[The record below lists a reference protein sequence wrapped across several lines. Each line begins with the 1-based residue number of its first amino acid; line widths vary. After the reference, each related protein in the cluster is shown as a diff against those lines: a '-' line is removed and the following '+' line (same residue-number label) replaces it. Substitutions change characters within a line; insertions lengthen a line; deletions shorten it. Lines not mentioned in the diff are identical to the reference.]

1 MAGNFFRGTSVEQ
14 DGRWGKSDERLM
26 AKMASKGMFA
36 SILETKINIK
46 KVNIDVI
53 SKWITQKVIEVLG
66 FEDEIVI
73 NLIINML
80 QGDVIDGRKMQLGVT
95 GFLEKKTPSF
105 MEELWTLLVDAQ
117 NNQPSGIPSIFI
129 NRKKEEIRLRQ
140 ASAVPALAESNT
152 THHDET
158 RMVTKETKGSII
170 RDDGIKDVVDS
181 GDRSRPKVQR
191 SDLDRDDSRDRHRST
206 RNDDNEDRKYR
217 DRSRDRSD
225 DRDSDDHRDRSR
237 RDGGYR
243 GRHDRDDYRSRVDRD
258 DYRDRNSSRRV
269 DDDRRDSRGDRH
281 RSAYVH
287 RDDEER
293 EDRADRSKR

>member
-46 KVNIDVI
+46 KVNVDVI

-117 NNQPSGIPSIFI
+117 NNQPSGIPSVFI
-129 NRKKEEIRLRQ
+129 NRKKEEILLRQ
-140 ASAVPALAESNT
+140 ASAVPVFANSNA
-152 THHDET
+152 THHDVT

-170 RDDGIKDVVDS
+170 KDESIRDVVDS
-181 GDRSRPKVQR
+181 RDRSRDRVQR
-191 SDLDRDDSRDRHRST
+191 SDRDRDDSRDRYRST
-206 RNDDNEDRKYR
+206 RNDDNEDKKYR
-217 DRSRDRSD
+217 GRSRDSD
-225 DRDSDDHRDRSR
+225 DRDGDDHRDRYR
-237 RDGGYR
+237 RDDRYK
-243 GRHDRDDYRSRVDRD
+243 GRNERDDYRSRVDRD
-258 DYRDRNSSRRV
+258 EYRDHNSSRRV
-269 DDDRRDSRGDRH
+269 DDDRRY
-281 RSAYVH
+281 RSADVH
-287 RDDEER
+287 RDDGER
-293 EDRADRSKR
+293 EGRVDRSKR